1 MRYLYL
7 RLERIYFVYIQH
19 IIARAF
25 RWSME
30 FGYLAS
36 CYKSHN
42 INQQSIY
49 LAQTSSTSTFTF
61 PFISSCDPFQL

>member
-1 MRYLYL
+1 MERYL
-7 RLERIYFVYIQH
+7 RLAKIYFVYIQH

-30 FGYLAS
+30 FGYLALPS
-36 CYKSHN
+36 CYKSQN

-49 LAQTSSTSTFTF
+49 LGSN
-61 PFISSCDPFQL
+61 IHLHLHLHLHLLL